1 MRQLQPYS
9 LCALTILLCAGPSA
23 GADLASANRAY
34 EQKDYATALKD
45 FTILAEQGDAGAQ
58 LALGRMYM
66 VGQGVKQDREQAAK
80 WLKEAA
86 SQGNADAQFFL
97 GAMYL
102 LPQTDIGE
110 GVKWLRLSA
119 EQGNQD
125 AQYLVGKTYMQGAKD
140 IPRDPVQGAMWLL
153 LAAKGNKEFYQNE
166 LNGAERQVTPEQA
179 AKAKA
184 MAAEWKPKQASSGDG
199 NSPSK

>member
-1 MRQLQPYS
+1 MRQLQRYS
-9 LCALTILLCAGPSA
+9 LFALTILLCAGTSV
-23 GADLASANRAY
+23 GADLASANHAY

-66 VGQGVKQDREQAAK
+66 IGQGVKQDREQAGR
-80 WLKEAA
+80 WLTAA
-86 SQGNADAQFFL
+86 AAQGNADAQFFL

-102 LPQTDIGE
+102 LPQTDIGQ

-125 AQYLVGKTYMQGAKD
+125 AQYLLGKTYMQGAKD
-140 IPRDPVQGAMWLL
+140 VSRDPVQGAMWLL
-153 LAAKGNKEFYQNE
+153 LAAKGNKEFYQDE
-166 LNGAERQVTPEQA
+166 LNGAERQLTPEQLD
-179 AKAKA
+179 KAKA
-184 MAAEWKPKQASSGDG
+184 LAADWKPSSPQR
-199 NSPSK
+199 NSP